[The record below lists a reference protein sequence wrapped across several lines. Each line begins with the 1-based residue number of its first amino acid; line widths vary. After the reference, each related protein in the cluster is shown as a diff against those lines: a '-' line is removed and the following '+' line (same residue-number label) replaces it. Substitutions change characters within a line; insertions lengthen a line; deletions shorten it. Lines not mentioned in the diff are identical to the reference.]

1 MKRQARAWVEKG
13 PIMADRTSGKTGGC
27 GTEGALR
34 FEFTLA
40 RRIVSNTA
48 ASPGHQIIGLCAE
61 PGIGGSKFI
70 EELKAGFAREKLP
83 VRFRNFGAQEPERA
97 TRTLVRFSNG
107 TVAEASAPRAV
118 VFLEGLPPS
127 DEAHVQRQVRAI
139 RKVAEGCAAVVVAVL
154 PEAEQLLEE
163 LEEAVTLTTA
173 DLAMDLRTT
182 LEARPGGRTLAHVTR
197 GAQPLVECLAAC
209 GWKEGLGPLPPA
221 YYKRCGVAV
230 GKMLRDT
237 LSPDE

>member
-1 MKRQARAWVEKG
+1 
-13 PIMADRTSGKTGGC
+13 MADRTSGKTGGC

-154 PEAEQLLEE
+154 PEAE
-163 LEEAVTLTTA
+163 
-173 DLAMDLRTT
+173 
-182 LEARPGGRTLAHVTR
+182 
-197 GAQPLVECLAAC
+197 
-209 GWKEGLGPLPPA
+209 PA
-221 YYKRCGVAV
+221 
-230 GKMLRDT
+230 
-237 LSPDE
+237 P

>member
-1 MKRQARAWVEKG
+1 
-13 PIMADRTSGKTGGC
+13 MADRTSGKTGGC

-139 RKVAEGCAAVVVAVL
+139 RKVAKGCAAVVVAVL

-163 LEEAVTLTTA
+163 LEEAVTALNIAVERFCIVCKRHEKATSKSYQLTNLVSSAASSEAMKLGKQAEKTTA
-173 DLAMDLRTT
+173 EFNNRN
-182 LEARPGGRTLAHVTR
+182 RV
-197 GAQPLVECLAAC
+197 Q
-209 GWKEGLGPLPPA
+209 
-221 YYKRCGVAV
+221 Y
-230 GKMLRDT
+230 
-237 LSPDE
+237 

>member
-1 MKRQARAWVEKG
+1 MKGQARAWVEKG

-27 GTEGALR
+27 GAEGALR

-61 PGIGGSKFI
+61 PGLGGSKFI

-118 VFLEGLPPS
+118 VFLEGLPPLRRGPRPAAGPRHKKGGGGLRS
-127 DEAHVQRQVRAI
+127 RRRGRPSRGRA
-139 RKVAEGCAAVVVAVL
+139 A
-154 PEAEQLLEE
+154 P
-163 LEEAVTLTTA
+163 
-173 DLAMDLRTT
+173 
-182 LEARPGGRTLAHVTR
+182 
-197 GAQPLVECLAAC
+197 
-209 GWKEGLGPLPPA
+209 
-221 YYKRCGVAV
+221 
-230 GKMLRDT
+230 
-237 LSPDE
+237 